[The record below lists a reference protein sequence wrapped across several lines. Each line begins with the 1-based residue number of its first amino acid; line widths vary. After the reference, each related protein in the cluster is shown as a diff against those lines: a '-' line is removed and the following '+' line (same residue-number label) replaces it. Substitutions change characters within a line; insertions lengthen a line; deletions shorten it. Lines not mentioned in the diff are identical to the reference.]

1 MDCVLAGLR
10 VGGIAVR
17 GLSGLR
23 RVLQVVG
30 LRACRRDCRSCRIVW
45 LAGLRV
51 GGIADAYCTSRDCRI
66 AGSGLSG
73 LPTGGIAWQVGL
85 PHAGLPV
92 MGLLLAGF
100 PCRIACVG
108 LRVCRRL

>member
-1 MDCVLAGLR
+1 MRVGGIVGCAGLR
-10 VGGIAVR
+10 VGGIACWR
-17 GLSGLR
+17 DCR
-23 RVLQVVG
+23 RVLHVVG
-30 LRACRRDCRSCRIVW
+30 LQDC
-45 LAGLRV
+45 G
-51 GGIADAYCTSRDCRI
+51 I

-100 PCRIACVG
+100 LCRIACVG

>member
-1 MDCVLAGLR
+1 MVGGIVRLAGLR

-51 GGIADAYCTSRDCRI
+51 GGIADAYCTSWDC
-66 AGSGLSG
+66 
-73 LPTGGIAWQVGL
+73 
-85 PHAGLPV
+85 
-92 MGLLLAGF
+92 LLAGLQAVG
-100 PCRIACVG
+100 CRDCPRVG
-108 LRVCRRL
+108 LRVAGGIAGRGIAGRGIACGGLCVRHRL

>member
-1 MDCVLAGLR
+1 MLAGLR

-45 LAGLRV
+45 LAGLCGWRDCRRV
-51 GGIADAYCTSRDCRI
+51 LHVAGLQDCRI

>member
-1 MDCVLAGLR
+1 MDAGLR
-10 VGGIAVR
+10 FEGWR
-17 GLSGLR
+17 DCR
-23 RVLQVVG
+23 RVLHVVG
-30 LRACRRDCRSCRIVW
+30 L
-45 LAGLRV
+45 LV
-51 GGIADAYCTSRDCRI
+51 GGI

-92 MGLLLAGF
+92 MGLLLAGLL
-100 PCRIACVG
+100 CRIACVG